1 MLPAQ
6 RGLQTGSVRAAHSE
20 FRTVAHQHRIIA
32 TPQGTN
38 LANVVQVYNS
48 RAMDAHET
56 VWIEVFRQCR
66 HRLAQHVAFLTDM
79 EFCVI
84 TLRLDPFDQSLAQ
97 KYDSR
102 SGLDQDS
109 LTVPGFSLNLLQS
122 CLQFQFM
129 VYAIQACSSLV
140 KPVQRFREAGLV
152 EGL

>member
-38 LANVVQVYNS
+38 FANVVQVYNS
-48 RAMDAHET
+48 RAMNAHET
-56 VWIEVFRQCR
+56 VWIECFRRCH
-66 HRLAQHVAFLTDM
+66 HRLAQYVALLTDM
-79 EFCVI
+79 ELYVVA
-84 TLRLDPFDQSLAQ
+84 LSLDPFDQTLAQ
-97 KYDSR
+97 EYDSR

-109 LTVPGFSLNLLQS
+109 FTVPGFPLHLLKS
-122 CLQFQFM
+122 CLQLLFA
-129 VYAIQACSSLV
+129 VHAIHPCPSLV
-140 KPVQRFREAGLV
+140 KPLQRFRKSSLV